1 MTLENHK
8 LAKEKSYFSN
18 GEKTTGFFKINSYL
32 FQRREPVLEI
42 LDSPVH
48 DPVPPRDVNVVVE
61 LDQGHEVRQVDA
73 YKRGEMKKKKNIST
87 RTEKEADFKL

>member
-1 MTLENHK
+1 MAKGKK
-8 LAKEKSYFSN
+8 L
-18 GEKTTGFFKINSYL
+18 FFKGKKLQFFINSYL

-73 YKRGEMKKKKNIST
+73 YRSANNNNNNK
-87 RTEKEADFKL
+87 FQ